1 MKRET
6 DMVVAFLLKVKEQ
19 VGLEQELMR
28 VNGFVIDD
36 LDDRWQKLVFTLY
49 TDIAALS
56 SEAEQILEEIIG
68 YREEEGL

>member
-1 MKRET
+1 MKREIY
-6 DMVVAFLLKVKEQ
+6 MVVAFLFKVKEQ
-19 VGLEQELMR
+19 VELEQEMMR

-56 SEAEQILEEIIG
+56 SEAEQIIEEIIG